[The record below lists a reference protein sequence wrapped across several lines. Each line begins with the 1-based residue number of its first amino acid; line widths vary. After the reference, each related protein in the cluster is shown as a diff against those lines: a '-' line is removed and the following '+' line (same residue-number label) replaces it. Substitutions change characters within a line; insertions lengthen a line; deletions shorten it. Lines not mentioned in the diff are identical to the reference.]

1 MPLAEAFSPQFV
13 LISAGFDSRGGDP
26 LGDFRLEDGDFAAL
40 TQLLLDIAA
49 DRADG
54 RLVSV
59 LEGGYDLAGLASAS
73 AAHVA
78 TLLDGSVAGE
88 QDRVTLSPSS
98 LH

>member
-1 MPLAEAFSPQFV
+1 MGRQLLAAWREELVPLAEAFSPEFV

-49 DRADG
+49 EQAHG

-59 LEGGYDLAGLASAS
+59 LEGGYDLQGLASAS

-78 TLLDGSVAGE
+78 TLLG
-88 QDRVTLSPSS
+88 
-98 LH
+98 